1 MIIALENVMNG
12 TCCLS
17 NLLSAQMDVRESIR
31 TANGKE

>member
-1 MIIALENVMNG
+1 MIIALENVING

-17 NLLSAQMDVRESIR
+17 NLLSVQMDVRESIR